1 MSANKT
7 DPGLFD
13 LSGKVAIVTGSSRG
27 IGRAIAIRMAQHGA
41 KVVISSRKA
50 EACEKVAAEIKQA
63 GGDAIVVPCNV
74 SDKAQLQALVDA
86 TVKQWGRVDVLVC
99 NAAVNPFFGPSK
111 DIPDDAFDK
120 IMAVNIK
127 SNHWLANMVAPGMA
141 ERGNGA
147 IIIISS
153 VGGLFGSNT
162 LGAYGISKAADMQLA
177 RNLAVEWGPQNVRA
191 NCIAPGLVR
200 TDFARA
206 LWENPEIAKK
216 ATKGYALRR
225 IGEPD
230 EIAGA
235 AVFLASAAGQFM
247 TGQTMVIDGGGMVNF
262 QAV

>member
-1 MSANKT
+1 MSAN
-7 DPGLFD
+7 LFD

-63 GGDAIVVPCNV
+63 GGEAIVVPCNV